1 MGLTGLLLGGAGIA
15 IVGSAIA
22 NGQGGA
28 LLDFAKN
35 ALGGIG
41 EFFKGLF
48 NSQEKPEQ
56 NLQ

>member
-28 LLDFAKN
+28 LLEFAKN
-35 ALGGIG
+35 ALGRTSNKSGYKSTNVFI
-41 EFFKGLF
+41 L
-48 NSQEKPEQ
+48 
-56 NLQ
+56 